1 MARPT
6 AGGSGHQ
13 HDPVAFAVH
22 FQDAVSVFLAEV
34 DDVGAGG
41 FEDPQAEQPEHGDQG
56 EVVRVARLAGGCE
69 HGLELQ
75 VGQPEC
81 GRLGWHVGSADM
93 LGRRGGQHPV
103 DDAGA
108 EEAGDDRDPAGHGG
122 GLEPAYLLH
131 PADVERDVRALGSQW
146 LEPAFGAPAQEHPQV
161 GLGVGTRQALVAG
174 EVPGHS
180 PTKNIGPFDGDRQ
193 RQNFHRGSHA
203 LDCAPSGMSGSC

>member
-1 MARPT
+1 VRPATARSMARPT

-81 GRLGWHVGSADM
+81 GRLGWHVGSADI
-93 LGRRGGQHPV
+93 
-103 DDAGA
+103 
-108 EEAGDDRDPAGHGG
+108 
-122 GLEPAYLLH
+122 
-131 PADVERDVRALGSQW
+131 S
-146 LEPAFGAPAQEHPQV
+146 
-161 GLGVGTRQALVAG
+161 AG
-174 EVPGHS
+174 EVGSTPSMTQVRKKPATIEIRRDTVEGLNRHTS
-180 PTKNIGPFDGDRQ
+180 CIQ
-193 RQNFHRGSHA
+193 R
-203 LDCAPSGMSGSC
+203 M